1 MPELPVKE
9 VRPSE
14 LHLPEIKREEIV
26 RALSDIRIPD
36 VKMPDVKMP
45 DVKMPEVDLS
55 KIERPNVDQASKSLG
70 RLAAAAAVALH
81 LAPRA
86 RRPRWP
92 LAVGGLIVAG
102 IAVAALSNEAVRA
115 RLSAGATAVRERV
128 TAMRQ
133 GGDQTLDVGPDDAIA
148 FDAADTA
155 KIEGSPFTDATPI
168 DATGYP
174 AGLGADQNGN
184 HAREEAHARD

>member
-14 LHLPEIKREEIV
+14 LHLPEIKREEII
-26 RALSDIRIPD
+26 RALSDIKMPD
-36 VKMPDVKMP
+36 IKMPDIKMPDV
-45 DVKMPEVDLS
+45 DLG
-55 KIERPNVDQASKSLG
+55 KIERPDVDQATKSLG
-70 RLAAAAAVALH
+70 RMATAAAVALH
-81 LAPRA
+81 LVPRA
-86 RRPRWP
+86 RRPHWP

-102 IAVAALSNEAVRA
+102 ITVAVLRNEAIRA

-128 TAMRQ
+128 TAMRSDA
-133 GGDQTLDVGPDDAIA
+133 DQTLDIGPDDAIA
-148 FDAADTA
+148 FDAAETA

-174 AGLGADQNGN
+174 AGSGADKNGN
-184 HAREEAHARD
+184 GAREEAHARD

>member
-26 RALSDIRIPD
+26 RALSDM
-36 VKMPDVKMP
+36 KMPDVKMP

-55 KIERPNVDQASKSLG
+55 KIERPNVDQATRSLG
-70 RLAAAAAVALH
+70 RMAAAAAVALH
-81 LAPRA
+81 LVPRA

-133 GGDQTLDVGPDDAIA
+133 GADQTLDVGPDDAIA

-155 KIEGSPFTDATPI
+155 KIEDSPFTDATPI

>member
-26 RALSDIRIPD
+26 RALSDI
-36 VKMPDVKMP
+36 KMP

-55 KIERPNVDQASKSLG
+55 KIERPNVDQATKSLG
-70 RLAAAAAVALH
+70 RMATAAAVALH
-81 LAPRA
+81 LVPRA

-102 IAVAALSNEAVRA
+102 IAVAVLTNEAVRA
-115 RLSAGATAVRERV
+115 RLSAGATAVRERM
-128 TAMRQ
+128 TAMRSDA
-133 GGDQTLDVGPDDAIA
+133 DQTLDVGPDDAVA
-148 FDAADTA
+148 FDAAETA
-155 KIEGSPFTDATPI
+155 KIEDSPFTDATPI

-174 AGLGADQNGN
+174 AGLGADHNGSKV
-184 HAREEAHARD
+184 HEEARARD

>member
-9 VRPSE
+9 VRQSE

-26 RALSDIRIPD
+26 RALSEIR
-36 VKMPDVKMP
+36 MPDI
-45 DVKMPEVDLS
+45 DLPR
-55 KIERPNVDQASKSLG
+55 IERPTIDLSGRSLG
-70 RLAAAAAVALH
+70 RAMTALAVALH

-102 IAVAALSNEAVRA
+102 VAAAAILSNATVRA
-115 RLSAGATAVRERV
+115 RLASGATTLRGRV
-128 TAMRQ
+128 SAMRP
-133 GGDQTLDVGPDDAIA
+133 GDDSTSEVSADEAIA
-148 FDAADTA
+148 FDAAETA
-155 KIEGSPFTDATPI
+155 RVGAPPFADATPV

-174 AGLGADQNGN
+174 AGLGADQDGS
-184 HAREEAHARD
+184 HVPEEAGARD

>member
-26 RALSDIRIPD
+26 RALSDIR
-36 VKMPDVKMP
+36 MP

-55 KIERPNVDQASKSLG
+55 KIERPNVDQATRSLG
-70 RLAAAAAVALH
+70 RMAAAAAVALH
-81 LAPRA
+81 LVPRA

-92 LAVGGLIVAG
+92 LAVGGLVVAG
-102 IAVAALSNEAVRA
+102 IAVAVLSNEAVRA

-128 TAMRQ
+128 TAMRSDA
-133 GGDQTLDVGPDDAIA
+133 DQTLDIGRDDAIA
-148 FDAADTA
+148 FDAAETA
-155 KIEGSPFTDATPI
+155 TIEGSPFTDATPV
-168 DATGYP
+168 DATSYP

>member
-26 RALSDIRIPD
+26 RALSDIRMPE
-36 VKMPDVKMP
+36 VRMPDV
-45 DVKMPEVDLS
+45 DLS
-55 KIERPNVDQASKSLG
+55 RIERPDVDQATKSLG
-70 RLAAAAAVALH
+70 RMATAAAVALH
-81 LAPRA
+81 LIPRA

-102 IAVAALSNEAVRA
+102 VAVAVLTNQAVRA
-115 RLSAGATAVRERV
+115 RLSAGAAAVRERV
-128 TAMRQ
+128 SAMRPET
-133 GGDQTLDVGPDDAIA
+133 DQTLDVGPDEAVA
-148 FDAADTA
+148 FDAAETA
-155 KIEGSPFTDATPI
+155 TIETSPFADATPI

-174 AGLGADQNGN
+174 AGLGVDQDGSKTL
-184 HAREEAHARD
+184 EEAHAGD

>member
-9 VRPSE
+9 VRQSE

-26 RALSDIRIPD
+26 RALSEIRLPD
-36 VKMPDVKMP
+36 L
-45 DVKMPEVDLS
+45 DLPR
-55 KIERPNVDQASKSLG
+55 IERPSIDLPGRFLG
-70 RLAAAAAVALH
+70 RAVTALAVALR

-102 IAVAALSNEAVRA
+102 LATAAILSNATVRA
-115 RLSAGATAVRERV
+115 RLSSGATTLRERV
-128 TAMRQ
+128 SAMRP
-133 GGDQTLDVGPDDAIA
+133 GGDATHEVGADEAIA
-148 FDAADTA
+148 FDAAETA
-155 KIEGSPFTDATPI
+155 TVEAPPFADATPI

-174 AGLGADQNGN
+174 AGLGADRDGA
-184 HAREEAHARD
+184 HVPEEARARD